1 MTGPGT
7 TPVVSTLAAKRGSD
21 ARRSI
26 TRGLSALAA
35 TLLFAGGSPAHA
47 LDLDRE
53 YGASSFKFLKL
64 PLSPRIVAL
73 GGAGAALADGA
84 GDLDLNPAAPASDS
98 GRLVVGKGYPF
109 SEFYGGSSHIIW
121 SIPNRDYRILLNARY
136 LGFDKINGYDELART
151 TTPYGA
157 HTLKG
162 QIGLAGRGWPGRGRQ
177 SRLQDLTWGFTA
189 NLAENS
195 VAGANYRTAMVNVG
209 MRYRVF
215 EGMHA
220 GLSVVNADFWGSEAK
235 IEGNEDPFPP
245 TAIQAGLA
253 YARGLGAGFR
263 AALAVDARTRND
275 EKLTWPMGL
284 EVSWR
289 DMIYARGGFPVAE
302 QEPGIAAGL
311 GLAWSMFRFQ
321 YAFQGHETLGP
332 GHFWALEIRY

>member
-1 MTGPGT
+1 MT
-7 TPVVSTLAAKRGSD
+7 VYSTLAAW
-21 ARRSI
+21 RRSAI
-26 TRGLSALAA
+26 RFRALRGQLILAAALAV
-35 TLLFAGGSPAHA
+35 AGGIPAHA

-98 GRLVVGKGYPF
+98 GRLVVGKGFPF
-109 SEFYGGSSHIIW
+109 SEFYGGSSHITW
-121 SIPNRDYRILLNARY
+121 SIPNRDYRILVNARY
-136 LGFDKINGYDELART
+136 LGFDKINGYDELARI

-162 QIGLAGRGWPGRGRQ
+162 QIGLAGRGLTGGARKGMGRQ

-195 VAGANYRTAMVNVG
+195 IAGANYRTAMVNVG

-235 IEGNEDPFPP
+235 VEGNEDPFPP

-253 YARGLGAGFR
+253 YAHGIGAVFR

-275 EKLTWPMGL
+275 EKLTWPMGV

-289 DMIYARGGFPVAE
+289 DMLYARGGFPLAE

-311 GLAWSMFRFQ
+311 GLAWSMFRFH